1 VLNQEGRRV
10 AISSIPRREAKS
22 MAANPY
28 DDYVRQLDDSIYVGA
43 PAAFE
48 HRLWALFGLCI
59 YALTTSVILII
70 IALLEASY
78 RHGRRTLWLF
88 KLVRRDNGRFIIG
101 NASLLWPATVC
112 AEFAV
117 FLPYLLAMKSIYV
130 DRSDPASAYYWRCLT
145 TLPILFSGMLSTWIS
160 LQASLLAG
168 DNAVLS
174 RLFRSARIA
183 NVAFVAC
190 MVLSVVP
197 VAVYATW
204 YGSQF
209 VALWALAKEI
219 REQFVRY
226 GQQWSGTFDPA
237 AYGVVA
243 QVQALSEDVQHL
255 QRAAPALG
263 VILLIIA
270 LVIFFLNLAALSM
283 ALLIRKQ
290 IRFNLERLGT
300 TMFRPTTIR
309 RVPPE
314 TPTLP
319 FQGEQDTLEPSTQK
333 NETPKTESTKQESSQ
348 QSSGSAR
355 VKPPRLQV
363 RQLLNE
369 SDKLATHTEQ
379 ATKIIALQRVQRNLV
394 AAFSIIGFATLIYLG
409 LIATF
414 LATYLRITES
424 WPLTE
429 LTTLG
434 HVWVLAVP
442 ICLTN
447 SFRIYNELSVW
458 RDTRRIHQAASQGTS
473 VIPRSPFPPPSPG
486 FAPEPKPP
494 PLAESFSSSDLEVST
509 SQPSSSSSS
518 SSGRLSVS
526 LSSHGEPE
534 HVYT

>member
-1 VLNQEGRRV
+1 
-10 AISSIPRREAKS
+10 
-22 MAANPY
+22 
-28 DDYVRQLDDSIYVGA
+28 
-43 PAAFE
+43 
-48 HRLWALFGLCI
+48 
-59 YALTTSVILII
+59 
-70 IALLEASY
+70 
-78 RHGRRTLWLF
+78 
-88 KLVRRDNGRFIIG
+88 
-101 NASLLWPATVC
+101 
-112 AEFAV
+112 
-117 FLPYLLAMKSIYV
+117 
-130 DRSDPASAYYWRCLT
+130 
-145 TLPILFSGMLSTWIS
+145 
-160 LQASLLAG
+160 
-168 DNAVLS
+168 
-174 RLFRSARIA
+174 
-183 NVAFVAC
+183 
-190 MVLSVVP
+190 
-197 VAVYATW
+197 
-204 YGSQF
+204 
-209 VALWALAKEI
+209 
-219 REQFVRY
+219 
-226 GQQWSGTFDPA
+226 
-237 AYGVVA
+237 
-243 QVQALSEDVQHL
+243 
-255 QRAAPALG
+255 
-263 VILLIIA
+263 
-270 LVIFFLNLAALSM
+270 M